1 MPDQV
6 SAEQVIVGYHDPIA
20 RAHAR
25 GVRVVGGTILPFK
38 GAEHH
43 TARSEAKRAAINA
56 WIRGSGEFD
65 AVVDFAA
72 VMASPSDPRALD
84 PAYDSGDHKH
94 PDDAGHRRRAE
105 AIDLG
110 AIRGHRGH

>member
-56 WIRGSGEFD
+56 WIR
-65 AVVDFAA
+65 